1 MNKVLESS
9 YNDIADA
16 VGFLVPFTNTL
27 VNLLSKENLN
37 IWDFK
42 KELKKIRIDKFSEK
56 DVNFES
62 STIVN
67 NFRVYILYGGSRNFM
82 LKIEGLTDYLGF
94 CIMVT
99 NKGMIVND
107 DAVIED
113 ITLSRILKDKF
124 LENYKSPY
132 LVTDVYMKFIE
143 NG

>member
-1 MNKVLESS
+1 
-9 YNDIADA
+9 
-16 VGFLVPFTNTL
+16 
-27 VNLLSKENLN
+27 
-37 IWDFK
+37 
-42 KELKKIRIDKFSEK
+42 
-56 DVNFES
+56 
-62 STIVN
+62 
-67 NFRVYILYGGSRNFM
+67 M